1 VFNYSGRFFVYHSL
15 LFINKILLIINKIN
29 AMIFLVSSKGGKSV
43 TFLGKKS
50 VASFLQ
56 VILTILLCSII
67 VGMLLQL
74 VFSFWVKDS
83 SNLNFP
89 IQLENSGL
97 GEFARI
103 TTPFPVSYGFNIFFW
118 ILVYTFQVMTAFI
131 IFFAVRVFSFLKNNN
146 PFSYEVVSSIKWIG
160 VITIVMSSLQFL
172 SEFGINTY
180 FNHIDKLENGPIAY
194 VRFNPGL
201 SGMFFGLI
209 ILVIAHVFLEA
220 TKIKEEQNLTI

>member
-1 VFNYSGRFFVYHSL
+1 M
-15 LFINKILLIINKIN
+15 K
-29 AMIFLVSSKGGKSV
+29 
-43 TFLGKKS
+43 FLGNKS

-74 VFSFWVKDS
+74 LFSFWVKNS

-89 IQLENSGL
+89 IQLNNSGL

-103 TTPFPVSYGFNIFFW
+103 TTPFPVSYGFYIFFW
-118 ILVYTFQVMTAFI
+118 TLVYTFQVMTAFI
-131 IFFAVRVFSFLKNNN
+131 IFFAIRVFTFFKNND
-146 PFSYEVVSSIKWIG
+146 PFSYKVVSSIKWIG

-172 SEFGINTY
+172 SEVVINIY
-180 FNHIDKLENGPIAY
+180 FNHLDKLENGPIAY

-201 SGMFFGLI
+201 SGIFFGLI
-209 ILVIAHVFLEA
+209 ILAIAQVFLEA
-220 TKIKEEQNLTI
+220 TKIKEEQSLTI